1 MRWGRQCAIKRATVL
16 ALYIFMLTAL
26 FSSQEIIENPKKPLS
41 KDAGRI
47 LKIQEELRIIDTG
60 AAFYFKQ
67 PSKLQVDDDGCI
79 YIADELQFLK
89 FSPEG
94 KFLNNL
100 FRQGQGP
107 GEIQGAFSYGLEPDK
122 ICVHDSMSRKIIL
135 MDKAGNLL
143 EEIHLREKGALRF
156 IGVADGKAIF
166 SRFSMPERKDMTG
179 KLVDMENQLITISL
193 EDKTEREIAIVT
205 TKWWFT
211 QRSGAATDPFTVK
224 LSSDSNNLYINNT
237 QEYMIK
243 ILNIENGIVAKT
255 FRREY
260 KRVKAKKPFYPERDY
275 EFDIGNLFDCEKTL
289 WVLTSTVEETKGPLF
304 DVFDKEGTYIDSF
317 YLGVNG
323 SLMNTHGNSFFVKE
337 TDEEG
342 TICIVKYKIL

>member
-1 MRWGRQCAIKRATVL
+1 MKRERQSAMRRSAVFL
-16 ALYIFMLTAL
+16 LYILMLTTV
-26 FSSQEIIENPKKPLS
+26 FFSQEIIENPKKPLS

-47 LKIQEELRIIDTG
+47 LKVQEELRIIDTG

-79 YIADELQFLK
+79 YIADDLQFLK

-100 FRQGQGP
+100 FKQGQGP
-107 GEIQGAFSYGLEPDK
+107 GEIQRSFSYGLEPDK

-135 MDKAGNLL
+135 MDKTGNLL
-143 EEIHLREKGALRF
+143 KEIHLREKGALRY

-166 SRFSMPERKDMTG
+166 SRFSMPKQKDMTG

-193 EDKTEREIAIVT
+193 EDKTEREIAVVT

-211 QRSGAATDPFTVK
+211 QRSGVATDPFTII
-224 LSSDSNNLYINNT
+224 LSSDGKSLYINNT
-237 QEYMIK
+237 QEYTIN
-243 ILNIENGIVAKT
+243 ILNIETGTVVKT

-260 KRVKAKKPFYPERDY
+260 KRIKAKKSYYPERDY
-275 EFDIGNLFDCEKTL
+275 EFDIGNLFDCENTL
-289 WVLTSTVEETKGPLF
+289 WVLTSTSDETKGPLF
-304 DVFDKEGTYIDSF
+304 DVFDQSGTYIDSF
-317 YLGVNG
+317 NLGVSG
-323 SLMNTHGNSFFVKE
+323 SLMTTHGNSFFVKE

-342 TICIVKYKIL
+342 TISIVKYKIL